1 MQIFNEIQKN
11 TFHSYISNK
20 IIKRDQKHRT
30 RMTKVVKSKFKFKG
44 NGYKRSKFLCKLAE
58 LLYIKENSSSL
69 NAQDASVA
77 PKLFN

>member
-1 MQIFNEIQKN
+1 
-11 TFHSYISNK
+11 
-20 IIKRDQKHRT
+20 
-30 RMTKVVKSKFKFKG
+30 MTKVVKSKFKFKG

-58 LLYIKENSSSL
+58 FLYIKENSSSL